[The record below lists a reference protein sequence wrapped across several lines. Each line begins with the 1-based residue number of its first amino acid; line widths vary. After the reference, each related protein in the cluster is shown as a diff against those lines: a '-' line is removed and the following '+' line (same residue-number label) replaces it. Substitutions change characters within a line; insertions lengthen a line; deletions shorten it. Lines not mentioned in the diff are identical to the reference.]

1 MSRPFS
7 YNDENFTVIGN
18 ILFVHFMDQ
27 NERKPNEAVLE
38 VPYEIYRRLASLNNS
53 AAVSVNYSYYVST
66 MTSISIQMFD
76 NKPFITFSDARP
88 PEKTYLRYY
97 YCIYLLK
104 DI

>member
-18 ILFVHFMDQ
+18 ILFVHFKDQ
-27 NERKPNEAVLE
+27 EQRGANDPVIE
-38 VPYEIYRRLASLNNS
+38 VPYEIFRRLVSLNNS
-53 AAVSVNYSYYVST
+53 AVVSVNYPYYVST
-66 MTSISIQMFD
+66 MVPITVQMD
-76 NKPFITFSDARP
+76 RGKPFIAFSSERP
-88 PEKTYLRYY
+88 VELTHSRYY

>member
-18 ILFVHFMDQ
+18 ILFVHFEDRKQ
-27 NERKPNEAVLE
+27 RKANEPVLE
-38 VPYEIYRRLASLNNS
+38 VPYEIFRRLVSLNNS
-53 AAVSVNYSYYVST
+53 VTVSVNYPYYVST
-66 MTSISIQMFD
+66 TTPISITTFS
-76 NKPFITFSDARP
+76 NKPFITFLNDRP
-88 PEKTYLRYY
+88 VEQTYLRYH

>member
-18 ILFVHFMDQ
+18 ILFVHFKDQ
-27 NERKPNEAVLE
+27 KQRQANEQVLE
-38 VPYEIYRRLASLNNS
+38 VPYEIFRRLASLNNS
-53 AAVSVNYSYYVST
+53 VVVSVNYPYYVSAVAPIT
-66 MTSISIQMFD
+66 ISLFN
-76 NKPFITFSDARP
+76 NKPFITFSTERP
-88 PEKTYLRYY
+88 VEKTYLRYH

>member
-18 ILFVHFMDQ
+18 LLFVHFASNKKYDAK
-27 NERKPNEAVLE
+27 EPVLE
-38 VPYEIYRRLASLNNS
+38 VPYEIYSRLITYTNMVAISLPM
-53 AAVSVNYSYYVST
+53 SVDSSYTEPITIKLV
-66 MTSISIQMFD
+66 
-76 NKPFITFSDARP
+76 NKKPFIVFLRARP
-88 PEKTYLRYY
+88 ENDNIRYH

>member
-18 ILFVHFMDQ
+18 ILFVHFEDRKKRAA
-27 NERKPNEAVLE
+27 NEPVLE
-38 VPYEIYRRLASLNNS
+38 VPYEIFRRLASLNNS
-53 AAVSVNYSYYVST
+53 AVVSVNYSYYTST
-66 MTSISIQMFD
+66 VTPITIAMIG
-76 NKPFITFSDARP
+76 NKPFITFSNERP
-88 PEKTYLRYY
+88 LEATYLRYH

>member
-18 ILFVHFMDQ
+18 ILFVHFKDQ
-27 NERKPNEAVLE
+27 EKRKANEAVLE
-38 VPYEIYRRLASLNNS
+38 VPYEIFRRLASLNNS
-53 AAVSVNYSYYVST
+53 AVVSVNYSYYVSNVIP
-66 MTSISIQMFD
+66 ISIAMF
-76 NKPFITFSDARP
+76 NKKPFITFLNERP
-88 PEKTYLRYY
+88 QEETYSRYY

>member
-18 ILFVHFMDQ
+18 ILFVHFRDEKARRI
-27 NERKPNEAVLE
+27 NEPVLE
-38 VPYEIYRRLASLNNS
+38 VPYEIFRRLVTISNTVI
-53 AAVSVNYSYYVST
+53 VSVDDIRYSST
-66 MTSISIQMFD
+66 TASISIKMI
-76 NKPFITFSDARP
+76 NEKPFIVFRDERTSGG
-88 PEKTYLRYY
+88 EIKRYH